1 MVCDGM
7 SIESTENS
15 RLFRPGLKEV
25 VKVFYGYGAAW
36 LLRKG
41 LLSLNDIRILGF
53 DVLQDSTALF
63 GFPRLALLLFSV
75 PKLHWLLWCRVFV
88 YKIQHISS
96 S

>member
-15 RLFRPGLKEV
+15 RLLRPGLKEV

-41 LLSLNDIRILGF
+41 LLSLNDIKILGF
-53 DVLQDSTALF
+53 EIL
-63 GFPRLALLLFSV
+63 
-75 PKLHWLLWCRVFV
+75 
-88 YKIQHISS
+88 
-96 S
+96 